1 MTTDIIN
8 LPVLSGQWQQHESEA
23 YSGRPVAFLV
33 CAAASAAVASLD
45 LVGESS
51 GSFGRVTRAEQCRAA
66 TERRPN
72 LCGRVITLAAGSA
85 PYEQGSEAHSLPNT
99 HQHVTGSA
107 RDRYSSPRRSPPNPG
122 PRGRWRRG
130 LCGSWRLCGSCGQ
143 GGPEERDRKRHKFAV
158 EMREQQASVERL
170 ELENQQMEQENQR
183 MEQEN
188 GLALLENCTQVI
200 QFRNALSERPDMS
213 STDMQLL
220 TTLCNHELSAMA
232 KVGNPD
238 GVEMTTVTKE
248 ALSYGFPLDPDTLKA
263 VDRLA
268 ADTYEQQ
275 HGHRPRQAD
284 GC

>member
-1 MTTDIIN
+1 
-8 LPVLSGQWQQHESEA
+8 
-23 YSGRPVAFLV
+23 
-33 CAAASAAVASLD
+33 
-45 LVGESS
+45 
-51 GSFGRVTRAEQCRAA
+51 
-66 TERRPN
+66 
-72 LCGRVITLAAGSA
+72 
-85 PYEQGSEAHSLPNT
+85 
-99 HQHVTGSA
+99 
-107 RDRYSSPRRSPPNPG
+107 
-122 PRGRWRRG
+122 
-130 LCGSWRLCGSCGQ
+130 
-143 GGPEERDRKRHKFAV
+143 
-158 EMREQQASVERL
+158 MREQQASVERL